1 MVILRVNYL
10 ERQRTE
16 IQLVVAKES
25 MPKKLNEA
33 TLIDSK
39 KVKDIL
45 IGQLA
50 PLSRVLGG
58 VQIEKLRLVDIDRRK
73 AVAQNNGLFKLL
85 FVIGISMSICYIIAC
100 AKVCR

>member
-1 MVILRVNYL
+1 L
-10 ERQRTE
+10 ERKRTE

-25 MPKKLNEA
+25 MPKKLVDA

-45 IGQLA
+45 LGQLA

-58 VQIEKLRLVDIDRRK
+58 VQIERINLVEIDRRK
-73 AVAQNNGLFKLL
+73 AAAQNNGLIKLIIII
-85 FVIGISMSICYIIAC
+85 VIALSICYIIAC